1 MDREQEL
8 ARAIETGKITDRDI
22 LDIQDHGSRSL
33 RYKLEKKT
41 QFLEKEQKHIDR
53 VYGEGVWTGRD
64 DRGRLYKDLDN
75 TDLINELKGR
85 SL

>member
-33 RYKLEKKT
+33 RYELEKKT